1 MIDHRL
7 KVFIEVA
14 NKGNIT
20 TVATDRFVSQP
31 AISKQIKSLEKELNV
46 KLFHRN
52 RRSGMILTDVG
63 KEILALAKQQAE
75 IGNRIYQAAYRENN
89 LIGGK
94 LRIAAIPIL
103 STTLLS
109 RALSIYHQKYPNVS
123 VEIMEGTSREVRK
136 MVTDYTVD
144 FGLANSP
151 FPDVD
156 YDVLI
161 PDNKTM
167 GLFPPDAENI
177 PDEIDLRD
185 GTDHMIIC
193 RSGTETMLEELSG
206 KHKISF
212 AKTLMFEDPHT
223 VLQMVQNGNGI
234 GVLTKFTL
242 SVIPNQMQTCRIL
255 PQFTIDIGIV
265 ANSLDDLTPAAE
277 EFRKVLKS
285 ISEQCRPLNDDTG
298 EE

>member
-1 MIDHRL
+1 M
-7 KVFIEVA
+7 
-14 NKGNIT
+14 
-20 TVATDRFVSQP
+20 
-31 AISKQIKSLEKELNV
+31 
-46 KLFHRN
+46 
-52 RRSGMILTDVG
+52 
-63 KEILALAKQQAE
+63 ALAKQQAE

-161 PDNKTM
+161 PDNKMM
-167 GLFPPDAENI
+167 GLFPPNAENI